1 LITMFTYK
9 LLIFLVAY
17 LLGTIPSAYL
27 AGKIKKVDVR
37 KLGSGNIGATNA
49 YRLLGKKWGI
59 AVLAVDAIKGGL
71 AAYLGLVFFGPWGG
85 LAGGILAMLGHTFNP
100 WFGFKPS
107 GKGVASGF
115 GIICVLMP
123 KVMLVSICVFIVVVA
138 VSRFVSLGSVL
149 GAVTVIIM
157 ALAFREELPNII
169 FALIAVSLIVFRHIG
184 NLKRIINGTEPKFG
198 QKQAKDNKK

>member
-1 LITMFTYK
+1 
-9 LLIFLVAY
+9 
-17 LLGTIPSAYL
+17 
-27 AGKIKKVDVR
+27 
-37 KLGSGNIGATNA
+37 
-49 YRLLGKKWGI
+49 
-59 AVLAVDAIKGGL
+59 DAIKGGL

>member
-1 LITMFTYK
+1 MITMFTYK

-198 QKQAKDNKK
+198 QK